1 MQPRRSPELL
11 ISPFQAEILPAG
23 SHNMEE
29 KNHEAQILFHGV
41 CIMNTEERLQ
51 KIVVVD
57 DDAAQRLLLR
67 MCLEAEGY
75 EVYEADSG
83 YSAQQLMEK
92 HPDFRIVITDLDMP
106 ELNGFDLIRKIRTR
120 ELHYTYIIVLTS
132 KNDEDSLVKAFSK
145 GADDYLSK
153 PVNPNE
159 LRLRIQGAIRVL
171 RQETQEELIL
181 ALAKLAEYRSD
192 ETGYHLERVQ
202 RYCRILAMDLC
213 ENCPELEIHIQFAE
227 EIARVSPLHDIGKVA
242 IPDNILHK
250 PGKLTDAEFEI
261 MKTHAAIGGQI
272 LKDIYAK
279 NGSPYLKVAYEVAM
293 YHHERFN
300 GSGYPEGLKG
310 EEIPIAARIMAL
322 ADIYDAMA
330 TKRCYKDPFP
340 HKVIKKII
348 LEERGQQLDP
358 IVVDA
363 FLRQEDIW
371 LTVRDRFAEN
381 G

>member
-1 MQPRRSPELL
+1 MSED
-11 ISPFQAEILPAG
+11 
-23 SHNMEE
+23 N
-29 KNHEAQILFHGV
+29 K
-41 CIMNTEERLQ
+41 LQ
-51 KIVVVD
+51 KIIVVD

-67 MCLEAEGY
+67 MCLEGEGY
-75 EVYEADSG
+75 EVHEADSG
-83 YSAQQLMEK
+83 FSAQNLMEQ

-106 ELNGFDLIRKIRTR
+106 ELNGFDLIRKIRAR

-132 KNDEDSLVKAFSK
+132 KDDEASLVRAFST

-159 LRLRIQGAIRVL
+159 LKLRIQGAIRVL

-202 RYCRILAMDLC
+202 RYCRLLAMDLC
-213 ENCPELEIHIQFAE
+213 ENCPELEIHAQFAE

-250 PGKLTDAEFEI
+250 PGKLTTAEFEI

-293 YHHERFN
+293 YHHERYN
-300 GSGYPEGLKG
+300 GTGYPNGLKG

-330 TKRCYKDPFP
+330 TKRCYKEPFP
-340 HKVIKKII
+340 HDKIKKII
-348 LEERGQQLDP
+348 LQERNKHLDE
-358 IVVDA
+358 IVIDA
-363 FLRQEDIW
+363 FLRQEDVWI
-371 LTVRDRFAEN
+371 TVRDRFAEN
-381 G
+381 A

>member
-1 MQPRRSPELL
+1 
-11 ISPFQAEILPAG
+11 
-23 SHNMEE
+23 
-29 KNHEAQILFHGV
+29 
-41 CIMNTEERLQ
+41 MNTEQRLQ

-75 EVYEADSG
+75 EVYEANSG

-106 ELNGFDLIRKIRTR
+106 ELDGFDLIRKIRTQ

-132 KNDEDSLVKAFSK
+132 KEDEESLVRAFSK

-192 ETGYHLERVQ
+192 ETGFHLERVQ

-213 ENCPELEIHIQFAE
+213 ENCPELQIHIQFAE

-300 GSGYPEGLKG
+300 GKGYPQGLKG

-330 TKRCYKDPFP
+330 TKRCYKKPFP
-340 HKVIKKII
+340 HEVIKKII

-371 LTVRDRFAEN
+371 LTVRDRFAEKTN
-381 G
+381 KTM

>member
-1 MQPRRSPELL
+1 
-11 ISPFQAEILPAG
+11 
-23 SHNMEE
+23 
-29 KNHEAQILFHGV
+29 
-41 CIMNTEERLQ
+41 
-51 KIVVVD
+51 
-57 DDAAQRLLLR
+57 

-92 HPDFRIVITDLDMP
+92 HSDFRIVITDLDMP
-106 ELNGFDLIRKIRTR
+106 ELNGFDLIRKIRAR

-132 KNDEDSLVKAFSK
+132 KNDEDSLVKALSR

-153 PVNPNE
+153 PVNANE

-250 PGKLTDAEFEI
+250 PGKLTAAEFEI

-279 NGSPYLKVAYEVAM
+279 NDSPYLKVAYEVTM

-300 GSGYPEGLKG
+300 GNGYPEGLKG
-310 EEIPIAARIMAL
+310 EEIPIAARIMTL

-330 TKRCYKDPFP
+330 TKRCYKEPFP

-358 IVVDA
+358 TVVDA
-363 FLRQEDIW
+363 FLRQEDVW
-371 LTVRDRFAEN
+371 MTVRDRFAED

>member
-1 MQPRRSPELL
+1 
-11 ISPFQAEILPAG
+11 
-23 SHNMEE
+23 
-29 KNHEAQILFHGV
+29 
-41 CIMNTEERLQ
+41 MNTEERLQ

-132 KNDEDSLVKAFSK
+132 KDDEESLVKAFSK

-213 ENCPELEIHIQFAE
+213 ENRPELDIHIQFAE

-300 GSGYPEGLKG
+300 GKGYPEGLRG
-310 EEIPIAARIMAL
+310 EEIPIAARIMTL

-340 HKVIKKII
+340 HEIIKKII

-371 LTVRDRFAEN
+371 LTVRNRFAEN
-381 G
+381 P

>member
-1 MQPRRSPELL
+1 
-11 ISPFQAEILPAG
+11 
-23 SHNMEE
+23 
-29 KNHEAQILFHGV
+29 
-41 CIMNTEERLQ
+41 
-51 KIVVVD
+51 
-57 DDAAQRLLLR
+57 

-92 HPDFRIVITDLDMP
+92 HSDFRIVITDLDMP
-106 ELNGFDLIRKIRTR
+106 ELNGFDLIRKIRAR

-132 KNDEDSLVKAFSK
+132 KNDEDSLVKALSR

-153 PVNPNE
+153 PVNANE

-250 PGKLTDAEFEI
+250 PGQLTDAEFET

-300 GSGYPEGLKG
+300 GTGYPEGLKG
-310 EEIPIAARIMAL
+310 EEIPIAARIMTL

-340 HKVIKKII
+340 HEMIKKII
-348 LEERGQQLDP
+348 LEERNRQLDP
-358 IVVDA
+358 VVVDA
-363 FLRQEDIW
+363 FLRQEDVW
-371 LTVRDRFAEN
+371 LTVRDRFAED

>member
-1 MQPRRSPELL
+1 
-11 ISPFQAEILPAG
+11 
-23 SHNMEE
+23 
-29 KNHEAQILFHGV
+29 
-41 CIMNTEERLQ
+41 MNTEDRLQ

-132 KNDEDSLVKAFSK
+132 KDDEDSLVKAFSK

-213 ENCPELEIHIQFAE
+213 ENRPELDIHIQFAE

-250 PGKLTDAEFEI
+250 PGKLTDTEFEI

-300 GSGYPEGLKG
+300 GKGYPEGLKG
-310 EEIPIAARIMAL
+310 EEIPIAARIMTL

-340 HKVIKKII
+340 HEVIKKII

-363 FLRQEDIW
+363 FLRQEDVW

-381 G
+381 A

>member
-1 MQPRRSPELL
+1 
-11 ISPFQAEILPAG
+11 
-23 SHNMEE
+23 
-29 KNHEAQILFHGV
+29 
-41 CIMNTEERLQ
+41 MNTEERLQ

-106 ELNGFDLIRKIRTR
+106 ELNGFDLIRKIRAR

-213 ENCPELEIHIQFAE
+213 ENCPELDIHIQFAE

-300 GSGYPEGLKG
+300 GSGYPEGLQG
-310 EEIPIAARIMAL
+310 EEIPIAARIMTL

-363 FLRQEDIW
+363 FLRQEDVW

>member
-1 MQPRRSPELL
+1 MN
-11 ISPFQAEILPAG
+11 I
-23 SHNMEE
+23 E
-29 KNHEAQILFHGV
+29 K
-41 CIMNTEERLQ
+41 RLQ

-92 HPDFRIVITDLDMP
+92 HSDFRIVITDLDMP
-106 ELNGFDLIRKIRTR
+106 ELNGFDLIRKIRAR

-132 KNDEDSLVKAFSK
+132 KNDEDSLVMALSR

-153 PVNPNE
+153 PVNANE

-250 PGKLTDAEFEI
+250 PGKLTAAEFEI

-279 NGSPYLKVAYEVAM
+279 NDSPYLKVAYEVTM

-300 GSGYPEGLKG
+300 GTGYPEGLKG
-310 EEIPIAARIMAL
+310 EEIPIAARIMTL

-330 TKRCYKDPFP
+330 TKRCYKEPFP
-340 HKVIKKII
+340 HKVVKKII

-358 IVVDA
+358 TVVDA
-363 FLRQEDIW
+363 FLRQEDVW
-371 LTVRDRFAEN
+371 MTVRDRFAED

>member
-1 MQPRRSPELL
+1 M
-11 ISPFQAEILPAG
+11 
-23 SHNMEE
+23 
-29 KNHEAQILFHGV
+29 
-41 CIMNTEERLQ
+41 TETKKKQ

-57 DDAAQRLLLR
+57 DDAAQRLLLK
-67 MCLEAEGY
+67 MCLERDGY
-75 EVYEADSG
+75 EVYQADG
-83 YSAQQLMEK
+83 GFSAQQLIEQ

-106 ELNGFDLIRKIRTR
+106 DINGFDLIRKIRAR

-132 KNDEDSLVKAFSK
+132 KEDEASLVKAFSM
-145 GADDYLSK
+145 GADDYLAK

-159 LRLRIQGAIRVL
+159 LRLRIRGAIRVL

-202 RYCRILAMDLC
+202 RYCRLLAMDLC
-213 ENCPELEIHIQFAE
+213 ENCPELEIHAQFAE

-250 PGKLTDAEFEI
+250 PGKLTTAEFEI

-293 YHHERFN
+293 FHHERYN
-300 GSGYPEGLKG
+300 GTGYPSGLRG
-310 EEIPIAARIMAL
+310 EEIPIAARIMTL

-330 TKRCYKDPFP
+330 TKRCYKEPFP
-340 HKVIKKII
+340 HAKIKEII
-348 LEERGQQLDP
+348 FQERGNHLDP
-358 IVVDA
+358 IVIDA
-363 FLRQEDIW
+363 FLRQEDVWVTI
-371 LTVRDRFAEN
+371 RDRFEEQT
-381 G
+381 

>member
-1 MQPRRSPELL
+1 MN
-11 ISPFQAEILPAG
+11 I
-23 SHNMEE
+23 E
-29 KNHEAQILFHGV
+29 K
-41 CIMNTEERLQ
+41 RLQ

-92 HPDFRIVITDLDMP
+92 HSDFRIVITDLDMP

-132 KNDEDSLVKAFSK
+132 KNDEDSLVMALSK

-250 PGKLTDAEFEI
+250 PGKLTAAEFEI

-279 NGSPYLKVAYEVAM
+279 NDSPYLKVAYEVTM

-300 GSGYPEGLKG
+300 GNGYPEGLKG
-310 EEIPIAARIMAL
+310 EEIPIAARIMTL

-330 TKRCYKDPFP
+330 TKRCYKEPFP

-358 IVVDA
+358 TVVDA
-363 FLRQEDIW
+363 FLRQEDVW
-371 LTVRDRFAEN
+371 MTVRDRFAED

>member
-1 MQPRRSPELL
+1 MN
-11 ISPFQAEILPAG
+11 I
-23 SHNMEE
+23 E
-29 KNHEAQILFHGV
+29 K
-41 CIMNTEERLQ
+41 RLQ

-92 HPDFRIVITDLDMP
+92 HSDFRIVITDLDMP
-106 ELNGFDLIRKIRTR
+106 ELNGFDLIRKIRAR

-132 KNDEDSLVKAFSK
+132 KNDEDSLVKALSR

-153 PVNPNE
+153 PVNANE

-250 PGKLTDAEFEI
+250 PGKLTAAEFEI
-261 MKTHAAIGGQI
+261 MKTHAASGGQI
-272 LKDIYAK
+272 LKYIYAK
-279 NGSPYLKVAYEVAM
+279 NDSPYLKVAYEVTM

-300 GSGYPEGLKG
+300 GNGYPEGLKG
-310 EEIPIAARIMAL
+310 EEIPIAARIMTL

-330 TKRCYKDPFP
+330 TKRCYKEPFP

-358 IVVDA
+358 TVVDA
-363 FLRQEDIW
+363 FLRQEDVW
-371 LTVRDRFAEN
+371 LTVRDRFAED